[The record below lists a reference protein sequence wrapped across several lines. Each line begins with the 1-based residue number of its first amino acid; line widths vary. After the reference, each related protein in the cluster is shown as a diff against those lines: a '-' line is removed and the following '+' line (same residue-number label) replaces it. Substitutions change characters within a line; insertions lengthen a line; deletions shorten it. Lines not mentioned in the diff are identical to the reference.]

1 MKICS
6 SFLHHPDT
14 AEFMV
19 FNLRVREPV
28 LVFFCEWELGSPLV
42 INHTRL
48 CPRIGR
54 GWVNS

>member
-28 LVFFCEWELGSPLV
+28 LVFFCEWEVL
-42 INHTRL
+42 
-48 CPRIGR
+48 
-54 GWVNS
+54 W